1 MLYWLYT
8 QLFYCCRRVDKVL
21 FRDAS
26 EPRKELTVEIPLP
39 QYPWLSISAIRG
51 DEEVDVTEL
60 VNEKAQV
67 GQMITPD
74 WLAEITNEIDVSKW
88 EYVSSLTFEVGE
100 ITSDGLV
107 NEVKP
112 KID

>member
-1 MLYWLYT
+1 
-8 QLFYCCRRVDKVL
+8 
-21 FRDAS
+21 
-26 EPRKELTVEIPLP
+26 
-39 QYPWLSISAIRG
+39 
-51 DEEVDVTEL
+51 